1 MNKLE
6 FGKILRNIRE
16 KSGLSQKQLAA
27 KVGVSAA
34 SVSLYELHE
43 RMPNLET
50 LANIA
55 IEFKVTTDYL
65 LGIEKRRVL
74 DISGLDEEEITIVEN
89 LVESM
94 RKKNKKIKRF

>member
-43 RMPNLET
+43 RMPNWET

-55 IEFKVTTDYL
+55 TEFKVTTDYL
-65 LGIEKRRVL
+65 LGIEKGRVL
-74 DISGLDEEEITIVEN
+74 DISGLDDEEITIIEN

-94 RKKNKKIKRF
+94 REKNKKIKRF

>member
-6 FGKILRNIRE
+6 FGKTLRNIRE

-65 LGIEKRRVL
+65 LGIEKGRVL
-74 DISGLDEEEITIVEN
+74 DISGLDDEEIKIIEN